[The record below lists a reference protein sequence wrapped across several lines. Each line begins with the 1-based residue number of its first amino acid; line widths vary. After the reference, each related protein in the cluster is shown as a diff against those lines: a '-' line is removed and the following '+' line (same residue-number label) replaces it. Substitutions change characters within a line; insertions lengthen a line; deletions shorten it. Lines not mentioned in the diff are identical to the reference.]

1 MIFYKICIQYDTDD
15 DYGIEIVLFE
25 SYEQPN
31 IEDVVDESNDLN
43 LEVNELEWLLRDLIL
58 WISWASQGIQIIMK
72 IIPRFHGL
80 NNSPISHVTS
90 FIDVVSKLNVV
101 HENVKMKMFITSL
114 DFLEDEIFY

>member
-1 MIFYKICIQYDTDD
+1 
-15 DYGIEIVLFE
+15 
-25 SYEQPN
+25 
-31 IEDVVDESNDLN
+31 
-43 LEVNELEWLLRDLIL
+43 
-58 WISWASQGIQIIMK
+58 MK

-90 FIDVVSKLNVV
+90 FIDVVSKLNIV